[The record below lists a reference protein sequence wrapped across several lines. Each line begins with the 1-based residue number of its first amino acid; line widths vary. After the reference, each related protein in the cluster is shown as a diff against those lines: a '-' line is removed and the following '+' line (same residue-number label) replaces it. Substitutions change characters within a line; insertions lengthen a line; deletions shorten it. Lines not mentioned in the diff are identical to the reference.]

1 MKHRFRKCYKN
12 ISKFKKLLST
22 ERGLYAESYEEEI
35 VSSDHNASSSIRIH
49 FTGSTSTKAKDNDV
63 KYLGKYKLTAYCGC
77 RKCSGK
83 WGARTASGKKAKQGR
98 TIAVDK
104 RKIKLGSK
112 VQINGKTYV
121 AEDVGGG
128 VKGKHIDVFF
138 KSHKQTKRF
147 GKKTGVKVY
156 KVN

>member
-1 MKHRFRKCYKN
+1 MNMNVNIVAEEAMKDD
-12 ISKFKKLLST
+12 
-22 ERGLYAESYEEEI
+22 EI
-35 VSSDHNASSSIRIH
+35 EIP
-49 FTGSTSTKAKDNDV
+49 
-63 KYLGKYKLTAYCGC
+63 
-77 RKCSGK
+77 
-83 WGARTASGKKAKQGR
+83 
-98 TIAVDK
+98 
-104 RKIKLGSK
+104 

-147 GKKTGVKVY
+147 GKKTGVKVN

>member
-1 MKHRFRKCYKN
+1 MLKVMK
-12 ISKFKKLLST
+12 KKLLVVIAM
-22 ERGLYAESYEEEI
+22 L
-35 VSSDHNASSSIRIH
+35 VVASGII

-147 GKKTGVKVY
+147 GTKTGVKVY

>member
-1 MKHRFRKCYKN
+1 MLKVMK
-12 ISKFKKLLST
+12 KKLLVVIT
-22 ERGLYAESYEEEI
+22 ML
-35 VSSDHNASSSIRIH
+35 VVASGFI

-128 VKGKHIDVFF
+128 VKGNISMYSLNLINRQRDLVRKP
-138 KSHKQTKRF
+138 
-147 GKKTGVKVY
+147 GVKVY

>member
-1 MKHRFRKCYKN
+1 MLKVMK
-12 ISKFKKLLST
+12 KKLLVVIAM
-22 ERGLYAESYEEEI
+22 L
-35 VSSDHNASSSIRIH
+35 VVASGII
-49 FTGSTSTKAKDNDV
+49 FTGSTSTKAEDNEV
-63 KYLGKYKLTAYCGC
+63 QYLGKYKLTAYCGC
-77 RKCSGK
+77 KKCSGK
-83 WGARTASGKKAKQGR
+83 WGTRTASGKKAKQGR

-104 RKIKLGSK
+104 RKTKLGSK

-156 KVN
+156 RVN

>member
-1 MKHRFRKCYKN
+1 MLKVMK
-12 ISKFKKLLST
+12 KKLLVVIAM
-22 ERGLYAESYEEEI
+22 L
-35 VSSDHNASSSIRIH
+35 VVASGII
-49 FTGSTSTKAKDNDV
+49 FTGSTSTKADNEV
-63 KYLGKYKLTAYCGC
+63 QYLGKYKLTAYCGC
-77 RKCSGK
+77 KKCSGK
-83 WGARTASGKKAKQGR
+83 WGTRTASGKKAKQGR

>member
-1 MKHRFRKCYKN
+1 M
-12 ISKFKKLLST
+12 L
-22 ERGLYAESYEEEI
+22 
-35 VSSDHNASSSIRIH
+35 VVASGII

-77 RKCSGK
+77 KKCSGK
-83 WGARTASGKKAKQGR
+83 WGTRTASGKKAKQGR
-98 TIAVDK
+98 TNAVDK

-128 VKGKHIDVFF
+128 VKGKHIDIFYNTH
-138 KSHKQTKRF
+138 SETRDH
-147 GKKTGVKVY
+147 GVERSEVY
-156 KVN
+156 LIQS

>member
-1 MKHRFRKCYKN
+1 MLKVMK
-12 ISKFKKLLST
+12 KKLLVVIT
-22 ERGLYAESYEEEI
+22 ML
-35 VSSDHNASSSIRIH
+35 VVASGFI

-104 RKIKLGSK
+104 KKDQIRIKSTDQWK
-112 VQINGKTYV
+112 NIRSRRCRRRCQRKTYRC
-121 AEDVGGG
+121 
-128 VKGKHIDVFF
+128 IL
-138 KSHKQTKRF
+138 
-147 GKKTGVKVY
+147 
-156 KVN
+156 

>member
-1 MKHRFRKCYKN
+1 MC
-12 ISKFKKLLST
+12 
-22 ERGLYAESYEEEI
+22 
-35 VSSDHNASSSIRIH
+35 IR
-49 FTGSTSTKAKDNDV
+49 D
-63 KYLGKYKLTAYCGC
+63 
-77 RKCSGK
+77 R
-83 WGARTASGKKAKQGR
+83 
-98 TIAVDK
+98 
-104 RKIKLGSK
+104 
-112 VQINGKTYV
+112 INGKTYV

>member
-1 MKHRFRKCYKN
+1 MLKVMK
-12 ISKFKKLLST
+12 KKLLVVIAM
-22 ERGLYAESYEEEI
+22 L
-35 VSSDHNASSSIRIH
+35 VVASGII
-49 FTGSTSTKAKDNDV
+49 FTGSTSTKAEDNEV
-63 KYLGKYKLTAYCGC
+63 QYLGKYKLTAYCGC
-77 RKCSGK
+77 KKCSGK
-83 WGARTASGKKAKQGR
+83 WGTRTASGKKAKQGR

-104 RKIKLGSK
+104 RKIKLVSK

-156 KVN
+156 KIN

>member
-1 MKHRFRKCYKN
+1 MLKVMK
-12 ISKFKKLLST
+12 KKLLVVIAM
-22 ERGLYAESYEEEI
+22 L
-35 VSSDHNASSSIRIH
+35 VVASGII

-112 VQINGKTYV
+112 VQINGKTKEHWQS
-121 AEDVGGG
+121 AEMTQ
-128 VKGKHIDVFF
+128 KMMLLQ
-138 KSHKQTKRF
+138 KQK
-147 GKKTGVKVY
+147 
-156 KVN
+156 NQLQIS

>member
-1 MKHRFRKCYKN
+1 MLKVMK
-12 ISKFKKLLST
+12 KKLLVVIT
-22 ERGLYAESYEEEI
+22 ML
-35 VSSDHNASSSIRIH
+35 VVASGFI

-63 KYLGKYKLTAYCGC
+63 KY
-77 RKCSGK
+77 
-83 WGARTASGKKAKQGR
+83 
-98 TIAVDK
+98 
-104 RKIKLGSK
+104 LGSK

>member
-1 MKHRFRKCYKN
+1 MAPASGTVYTGAGQENSSADTDYSTYYK
-12 ISKFKKLLST
+12 IKT
-22 ERGLYAESYEEEI
+22 RA
-35 VSSDHNASSSIRIH
+35 
-49 FTGSTSTKAKDNDV
+49 
-63 KYLGKYKLTAYCGC
+63 
-77 RKCSGK
+77 
-83 WGARTASGKKAKQGR
+83 GKKAKQGR

>member
-1 MKHRFRKCYKN
+1 MLKVMK
-12 ISKFKKLLST
+12 KKLLVVIT
-22 ERGLYAESYEEEI
+22 ML
-35 VSSDHNASSSIRIH
+35 VVASGFI

-104 RKIKLGSK
+104 RKIKL
-112 VQINGKTYV
+112 

>member
-1 MKHRFRKCYKN
+1 MLKVMK
-12 ISKFKKLLST
+12 KKLLVVIT
-22 ERGLYAESYEEEI
+22 ML
-35 VSSDHNASSSIRIH
+35 VVASGFI

-112 VQINGKTYV
+112 VHV

>member
-1 MKHRFRKCYKN
+1 MLKVMK
-12 ISKFKKLLST
+12 KKLLVVIAM
-22 ERGLYAESYEEEI
+22 L
-35 VSSDHNASSSIRIH
+35 VVASGII

-128 VKGKHIDVFF
+128 VKGNISMYSLNLINRQRDLVR
-138 KSHKQTKRF
+138 KQ
-147 GKKTGVKVY
+147 VLKVY

>member
-1 MKHRFRKCYKN
+1 MLKVMK
-12 ISKFKKLLST
+12 KKLLVVIAM
-22 ERGLYAESYEEEI
+22 L
-35 VSSDHNASSSIRIH
+35 VVASGII

-128 VKGKHIDVFF
+128 VKGNHVDIFF
-138 KSHKQTKRF
+138 DTHSQTRQHGKQTQEVF
-147 GKKTGVKVY
+147 LVLG
-156 KVN
+156 